1 MFLIYICNLFLYN
14 LYILFIYLNFGCGGR
29 SLLYSLS
36 LVGVLELPLTV
47 ASLVAE
53 TGSRAQLWLSGSRE
67 DKGSGVVV
75 QATLLLCAPQ
85 AQWHSTLC
93 RCIPPISK
101 VRETGLCPFS
111 SLTTLT
117 FWHLVFSPLSAIS
130 PPGQGSSVCIDRAQF
145 LQQQKEQP
153 ERNLETPTFGSDRS
167 KGGRGARKAIPEG
180 AAWLD
185 GAKCGCPTQA

>member
-1 MFLIYICNLFLYN
+1 MPQSWACHDQSNGSPFRAQCFLYIYNLFLYN

-36 LVGVLELPLTV
+36 LVAVLELPLAV

-53 TGSRAQLWLSGSRE
+53 MGSRAQLWLSGSRE

-93 RCIPPISK
+93 RCILPISK
-101 VRETGLCPFS
+101 VSEAEGVCDRWTGPS
-111 SLTTLT
+111 ISLTL
-117 FWHLVFSPLSAIS
+117 HLVPAGL
-130 PPGQGSSVCIDRAQF
+130 
-145 LQQQKEQP
+145 
-153 ERNLETPTFGSDRS
+153 
-167 KGGRGARKAIPEG
+167 RKPA
-180 AAWLD
+180 
-185 GAKCGCPTQA
+185 

>member
-1 MFLIYICNLFLYN
+1 M
-14 LYILFIYLNFGCGGR
+14 
-29 SLLYSLS
+29 LYSLS

-53 TGSRAQLWLSGSRE
+53 TGSSARLWLSGSRE

-101 VRETGLCPFS
+101 VSEAEGVCDRWTGPSIRLTLHPVPTGL
-111 SLTTLT
+111 
-117 FWHLVFSPLSAIS
+117 
-130 PPGQGSSVCIDRAQF
+130 
-145 LQQQKEQP
+145 
-153 ERNLETPTFGSDRS
+153 
-167 KGGRGARKAIPEG
+167 RKPA
-180 AAWLD
+180 
-185 GAKCGCPTQA
+185 